1 MIRLAARLAV
11 SGGRESIVRLVL
23 TALGVA
29 IGTTLLLVAA
39 AADPAIRAQQRHTA
53 WQYTGITGDPGP
65 APSDLDGG
73 PDPLRWSL
81 TNDAV
86 DGREMTVLRVAA
98 MGPDSPVPLGLSRVP
113 RAGEV
118 YVSPAL
124 AQLLEELP
132 ADRLADRFP
141 SAPTGTHRRRLPGWS
156 RRPRRRHRDDRR
168 RAPRTASDGG
178 PPHPHRP
185 GAVPVHGLPA
195 HHVRRRRRRPAAAR
209 ARVGH
214 DLDPHRRGAP
224 RAALRRPPPRRRHAA
239 ADPCPRRRRGRR
251 GRRHRRRPRLVGLRA
266 RSPLRRP
273 HRDRRPPVLRRRR
286 PRRARAPRR
295 HPAWRSQCWPSWP
308 RR

>member
-81 TNDAV
+81 TDDAV

-141 SAPTGTHRRRLPGWS
+141 SAPTGRIG
-156 RRPRRRHRDDRR
+156 DDYL
-168 RAPRTASDGG
+168 AGPDDLVVAIGMTADELQG
-178 PPHPHRP
+178 PPLMEVRHIRTDPAQYQFTDFLRIMFGV
-185 GAVPVHGLPA
+185 GAVGLLLPVLVLVSTSTRIG
-195 HHVRRRRRRPAAAR
+195 AAR
-209 ARVGH
+209 REQ
-214 DLDPHRRGAP
+214 RF
-224 RAALRRPPPRRRHAA
+224 AALRLAGATPRQTRVLAAVEAGAA
-239 ADPCPRRRRGRR
+239 AAVGAVA
-251 GRRHRRRPRLVGLRA
+251 RLVGLRA

-286 PRRARAPRR
+286 PGRARAPRR
-295 HPAWRSQCWPSWP
+295 HPAWRSRCWPSWP